1 MSDNLVPLRPGRG
14 RTTAFI
20 HPASGLITAFRRLV
34 PYLPGNGN
42 VVAFENPEPGPDA
55 SCSIDALAADYWH
68 QLSARSTGPIL
79 LAGWSFGGIVALA
92 MASLAEAAGHPVT
105 CVALIDSGPPQLLR
119 TRATGLADD
128 LVGLFE
134 IKTAELPP
142 GRLPAA
148 EEQVLDLIAG
158 VLRTMRGVPGIT
170 AADLQP
176 FVDTFH
182 WHVRA
187 MRRPWRFVGCA
198 APVVLIR
205 ARDERGWRDAPEDL
219 GWSHVLGDQPGLLWT
234 PGTHHDL
241 MSPEHAPHLAVLL
254 TTRLADS
261 HRVISLTRGARA

>member
-1 MSDNLVPLRPGRG
+1 MSDNLVPLRTGGG
-14 RTTAFI
+14 RTTVFI
-20 HPASGLITAFRRLV
+20 HPASGLITAFRRVV
-34 PYLPGNGN
+34 PHLPGNRN
-42 VVAFENPEPGPDA
+42 AVAFENPEPRPDA

-68 QLSARSTGPIL
+68 QLSAHSNGPIL

-92 MASLAEAAGHPVT
+92 MASLAEAAGRPVT

-119 TRATGLADD
+119 ERAAGLPDD
-128 LVGLFE
+128 LAGLFE
-134 IKTAELPP
+134 IKPAELPP
-142 GRLPAA
+142 VPLPTAQ
-148 EEQVLDLIAG
+148 EQVLDIIAD
-158 VLRTMRGVPGIT
+158 VLRRTRGIPGIT

-187 MRRPWRFVGCA
+187 MRRPWRFAGCA

-219 GWSHVLGDQPGLLWT
+219 GWSHVLGDPPRLLWT

-241 MSPEHAPHLAVLL
+241 MSAEHAPHLAALL
-254 TTRLADS
+254 STRLASPD
-261 HRVISLTRGARA
+261 RAVSLARGACA